1 MCIYWTYSS
10 VSLPFL
16 YWETKTGKDTPD
28 VVTSAQYTGSWCAG
42 YTLSNTS
49 NYTINLYCYKAILL
63 TDVQLVTPGSQL
75 FFLQNFYFI
84 SPRQYCCMWIINSRF
99 GTFCLPLLN
108 FMNFCQPS
116 LSKSHWTATLL
127 FSIPISSSKFSFLCR
142 LVEGAF
148 CPVIQVTHEDIRW
161 YQP

>member
-1 MCIYWTYSS
+1 MCLYWTYSP

-28 VVTSAQYTGSWCAG
+28 VVTSAEYRGSWWAG

-49 NYTINLYCYKAILL
+49 NYTINLYCYKAVPL
-63 TDVQLVTPGSQL
+63 TDVQLVTPGSQI

-84 SPRQYCCMWIINSRF
+84 SPRQYCCMWIFNPRF
-99 GTFCLPLLN
+99 GTLYLPLLN
-108 FMNFCQPS
+108 FMSFCQPS
-116 LSKSHWTATLL
+116 LSKSHWTAALL
-127 FSIPISSSKFSFLCR
+127 FRIPISSSKFSFIHR

-148 CPVIQVTHEDIRW
+148 YPVIQVANEDIKW
-161 YQP
+161 